1 MVNENKVLGLIPA
14 RGGSKGIPR
23 KNIKLL
29 NDLPLISYSI
39 ASGLESDYITRLV
52 VSTDDEEIAKI
63 SKNYGAEV
71 PFLRPKEL
79 AKDDSLDFPVI
90 EHSLNWLEQNEG
102 YIPDFVVQ
110 LRPTSPLR
118 PKGLIDRAIN
128 LIINDINADSIRS
141 VTHPYE
147 NPYKMWKKNDKYL
160 SPLIDSTLNE
170 PYNMPRQDL
179 PVSYWQTGHID
190 VIKLDTIKQKKSL
203 SGDKILPIII
213 ESEFCIDI
221 DNEEDLK
228 MAESV
233 FKSLEGYFDS
243 HNESFKN
250 KLKTI
255 KLLVFD
261 FDGVFTNNKVI
272 LDENG
277 IEHVICD
284 RGDGLGLN
292 MLKKI
297 DLDIIIL
304 STETNK
310 VVSSRAKKLKIDAF
324 QSIKRKLDFLKDFC
338 EKKQIGLENVAYV
351 GNDLNDLDCM
361 ENVGLSICPSDSF
374 KDVKNSADVV
384 LENKGGDGAIRE
396 LCDLIIK
403 KW

>member
-1 MVNENKVLGLIPA
+1 ME
-14 RGGSKGIPR
+14 
-23 KNIKLL
+23 
-29 NDLPLISYSI
+29 
-39 ASGLESDYITRLV
+39 
-52 VSTDDEEIAKI
+52 
-63 SKNYGAEV
+63 
-71 PFLRPKEL
+71 
-79 AKDDSLDFPVI
+79 
-90 EHSLNWLEQNEG
+90 
-102 YIPDFVVQ
+102 
-110 LRPTSPLR
+110 
-118 PKGLIDRAIN
+118 
-128 LIINDINADSIRS
+128 
-141 VTHPYE
+141 
-147 NPYKMWKKNDKYL
+147 KKDKYL

-233 FKSLEGYFDS
+233 FISFEGHLDS
-243 HNESFKN
+243 YNESFKN

-292 MLKKI
+292 MLRKI
-297 DLDIIIL
+297 DLDMIIL

-324 QSIKRKLDFLKDFC
+324 QSIKRK
-338 EKKQIGLENVAYV
+338 
-351 GNDLNDLDCM
+351 
-361 ENVGLSICPSDSF
+361 
-374 KDVKNSADVV
+374 
-384 LENKGGDGAIRE
+384 IRFFE
-396 LCDLIIK
+396 RPL
-403 KW
+403 